1 VATLESENDARVE
14 AARQRQLRLYKQW
27 DRDVFQRIQEQV
39 MRGVDSIDQR
49 ELERRLRRQ
58 SEEYVE
64 SINRNDGRVFLEPS
78 DLRERQRIATAQRGG
93 GGGGGGGGSGGR
105 RVRYRSNDL
114 VDPLKVRTMSL
125 SFLFFY
131 LLYSGSRRALS

>member
-1 VATLESENDARVE
+1 MATLESENDARVE

-125 SFLFFY
+125 SFL
-131 LLYSGSRRALS
+131 LSSIFSIPVLAEP

>member
-1 VATLESENDARVE
+1 MTTLESENDARVE

-93 GGGGGGGGSGGR
+93 GGGGGGGGGSGGR

-125 SFLFFY
+125 SFL
-131 LLYSGSRRALS
+131 LSSIFSIPVLAEP

>member
-114 VDPLKVRTMSL
+114 VDPLKVRTMSQT
-125 SFLFFY
+125 LFSSIFSIPV
-131 LLYSGSRRALS
+131 LAEP

>member
-1 VATLESENDARVE
+1 MATLESENDARVE

-93 GGGGGGGGSGGR
+93 GGGGGGGSGGR

-125 SFLFFY
+125 SFL
-131 LLYSGSRRALS
+131 LSSIFSIPVLAEP

>member
-1 VATLESENDARVE
+1 MATLESENDARVE

-93 GGGGGGGGSGGR
+93 GGGGGGGSGGR

>member
-1 VATLESENDARVE
+1 MATLESENDARVE

-114 VDPLKVRTMSL
+114 VDPLKVRTMSQT
-125 SFLFFY
+125 LFSSIFSIPV
-131 LLYSGSRRALS
+131 LAEP

>member
-1 VATLESENDARVE
+1 MATLESENDARVE
-14 AARQRQLRLYKQW
+14 AARQQQLRLYKQW

-93 GGGGGGGGSGGR
+93 GGGGGGGSGGR

-114 VDPLKVRTMSL
+114 VDPLKVRTMSQT
-125 SFLFFY
+125 LFSSIFSIPV
-131 LLYSGSRRALS
+131 LAEP

>member
-93 GGGGGGGGSGGR
+93 GGGGGGGSGGR

>member
-1 VATLESENDARVE
+1 VE

-114 VDPLKVRTMSL
+114 VDPLKVRTMSQT
-125 SFLFFY
+125 LFSSIFSIPV
-131 LLYSGSRRALS
+131 LAEP

>member
-93 GGGGGGGGSGGR
+93 GGGGGGGSGGR

-114 VDPLKVRTMSL
+114 VDPLKVRTMSQT
-125 SFLFFY
+125 LFSSIFSIPV
-131 LLYSGSRRALS
+131 LAEP

>member
-1 VATLESENDARVE
+1 MATLESENDARVE

-93 GGGGGGGGSGGR
+93 GGGGGGGSGGR

-114 VDPLKVRTMSL
+114 FDPLKVRTMSL

>member
-1 VATLESENDARVE
+1 MATLESENDARVE
-14 AARQRQLRLYKQW
+14 AARQQQLRLYKQW

-114 VDPLKVRTMSL
+114 VDPLKVRTMSQT
-125 SFLFFY
+125 LFSSIFSIPV
-131 LLYSGSRRALS
+131 LAEP